1 MNTQVILE
9 DFKWENFATSYD
21 YVLGPSEKNLNNYY
35 SLGDLTTWS

>member
-21 YVLGPSEKNLNNYY
+21 YVYLY
-35 SLGDLTTWS
+35 SIVV